1 MIFIADCTMV
11 TALLYYLW
19 SLYTERK

>member
-1 MIFIADCTMV
+1 MIFIADCTIV